1 LPKANLTALPDSKVV
16 EFIRI
21 LSEYQHK
28 MESHQNYVQT
38 KKARCKVRELAQIEL
53 LRQISFI
60 RAKHDKE
67 LSELRDQQEKDKIDF
82 LD

>member
-1 LPKANLTALPDSKVV
+1 
-16 EFIRI
+16 
-21 LSEYQHK
+21 